1 MNPLPRFPDGLD
13 VRPGARLSD
22 YTTFRLGGPCRALV
36 ACSTPDELMRAA
48 RACLADGAPFR
59 LIGGG
64 SNLLISDEGLPEI
77 ILRYADGRT
86 PPVVRGMEIEV
97 EGAWS
102 ADALAATA
110 VDATLDGF
118 TFLTGIPGTVGG
130 ALAGNAGAFG
140 EQLGDRLLWAEV
152 GTPGGAVERIAPE
165 TFAFSYRASAAEARG
180 WVILRAAFRGAPG
193 VDAAL
198 RPERERILEFRRT
211 HHPDWRTTPTA
222 GSFFRNIEP
231 SSRAERR
238 KAAGWFLEEAGA
250 RALRVGRARTFE
262 RHANIAVLDGPGGRA
277 ADVHRLA
284 AWMREL
290 VLRRFNL
297 NLHPEVRSWGRFE
310 EDN

>member
-13 VRPGARLSD
+13 VRPGARLGD

-36 ACSTPDELMRAA
+36 ACTTPDELMHAA
-48 RACLADGAPFR
+48 RACLGAGAPFR

-77 ILRYADGRT
+77 ILRYADGGA
-86 PPVVRGMEIEV
+86 PPVVHGMEIEV
-97 EGAWS
+97 EGSAP
-102 ADALAATA
+102 ADALAAVA
-110 VDATLDGF
+110 VESRIAGL

-140 EQLGDRLLWAEV
+140 EQLGDRLVWAEV
-152 GTPGGAVERIAPE
+152 GTPAGAIERLTPE
-165 TFAFSYRASAAEARG
+165 SFSFAYRTSAAEAKG
-180 WVILRAAFRGAPG
+180 WIILRACFRGAEG
-193 VDAAL
+193 DRAAL
-198 RPERERILEFRRT
+198 CVERGRILEFRRT

-250 RALRVGRARTFE
+250 RALQVGRARTFE
-262 RHANIAVLDGPGGRA
+262 HHANIPVLDGPGGRA

-290 VLRRFNL
+290 VRLRFGMTL
-297 NLHPEVRSWGRFE
+297 QPEVRAWGRFE
-310 EDN
+310 ED